1 MGRKKPKAKNPQN
14 VDSNKMNFKLQVAY
28 IAACVLKK
36 KNQKEGREKREE
48 GEGAGKE
55 FPLLR

>member
-36 KNQKEGREKREE
+36 NQKEGREKREE
-48 GEGAGKE
+48 GEGAGKD
-55 FPLLR
+55 FLLLR